1 MSKKTTYIILVI
13 AILGVVGLYFYN
25 KYNVAPTIN
34 IAKLDVVDQDTNKYD
49 IASLKGKKVIV
60 SFYASW
66 CPGCLEELKTLNA
79 IKNQKLADTEV
90 LAITDESIEKLV
102 AFKNKTQYPFTFLT
116 ITGQFPEI
124 GINSI
129 PVTYLLNTKG
139 EIVYNNVG
147 FIDWSDDST
156 LEHLTS
162 LMNE

>member
-1 MSKKTTYIILVI
+1 MSKKTTYIILIVS
-13 AILGVVGLYFYN
+13 ILGVIGLYYYN
-25 KYNVAPTIN
+25 KYNVAPTID
-34 IAKLDVVDQDTNKYD
+34 IAKLDVVDQDTNKFD
-49 IASLKGKKVIV
+49 MASLKGKKVIV

-66 CPGCLEELKTLNA
+66 CPNCIEELKILNS
-79 IKNQKLADTEV
+79 IKNQKLADIDV
-90 LAITDESIEKLV
+90 LAVTDESIEKLV

-147 FIDWSDDST
+147 YVEWNDEST
-156 LEHLTS
+156 LEHLKG
-162 LMNE
+162 LME

>member
-1 MSKKTTYIILVI
+1 MTKKRTYIILVI
-13 AILGVVGLYFYN
+13 AILGVLGLYFYN
-25 KYNVAPTIN
+25 KYNVAPTID
-34 IAKLDVVDQDTNKYD
+34 IAKLDVVDQDTNKFD
-49 IASLKGKKVIV
+49 ISSLKGKKVIV

-66 CPGCLEELKTLNA
+66 CPNCIEELKVLNS
-79 IKNQKLADTEV
+79 IKNQKLSDVEV

-116 ITGQFPEI
+116 ITAQFPEI

-147 FIDWSDDST
+147 YVEWNDEST
-156 LEHLTS
+156 LEHLKS
-162 LMNE
+162 LME

>member
-1 MSKKTTYIILVI
+1 MSKKTTYIILIVS
-13 AILGVVGLYFYN
+13 ILGVIGLYYYN
-25 KYNVAPTIN
+25 KYNVAPTID
-34 IAKLDVVDQDTNKYD
+34 IAKLDVVDQDTNKFD
-49 IASLKGKKVIV
+49 MASLKGKKVIV

-66 CPGCLEELKTLNA
+66 CPNCIEELKILNS
-79 IKNQKLADTEV
+79 IKNQKLSDIEV
-90 LAITDESIEKLV
+90 IAITDESIEKLV

-147 FIDWSDDST
+147 YVEWNDEST
-156 LEHLTS
+156 LEHLKG
-162 LMNE
+162 LME

>member
-1 MSKKTTYIILVI
+1 MSKKTTYIILIVS
-13 AILGVVGLYFYN
+13 ILGVIGLYYYN
-25 KYNVAPTIN
+25 KYNVAPTID
-34 IAKLDVVDQDTNKYD
+34 IAKLDVVDQDTNKFD
-49 IASLKGKKVIV
+49 MASLKGKKVIV

-66 CPGCLEELKTLNA
+66 CPNCIEELKILNS
-79 IKNQKLADTEV
+79 IKNQKLADVEV
-90 LAITDESIEKLV
+90 IAITDESIEKLV

-147 FIDWSDDST
+147 YVEWNDEST
-156 LEHLTS
+156 LEHLKG
-162 LMNE
+162 LME

>member
-1 MSKKTTYIILVI
+1 MTKKTTYIILII

-34 IAKLDVVDQDTNKYD
+34 IAKLDVVDQDTNKFD
-49 IASLKGKKVIV
+49 IGSLKGKPVIV

-66 CPGCLEELKTLNA
+66 CPPCKEELQALNK
-79 IKNQKLADTEV
+79 IKDQKLQGIEV

-102 AFKNKTQYPFTFLT
+102 EFKNKTQYPFTFLT
-116 ITGQFPEI
+116 LTNLFSDI
-124 GINSI
+124 GIASI
-129 PVTYLLNTKG
+129 PVTYLLNAKG

-147 FIDWSDDST
+147 FIDWEDEST
-156 LEHLTS
+156 REHLKS

>member
-1 MSKKTTYIILVI
+1 MTKKTTYIILTI
-13 AILGVVGLYFYN
+13 AILAVVGLYFYN

-34 IAKLDVVDQDTNKYD
+34 IAKLDVVDQDTNKFD

-66 CPGCLEELKTLNA
+66 CPNCIEELKVLNS
-79 IKNQKLADTEV
+79 IKQQKLADIEV

-102 AFKNKTQYPFTFLT
+102 AFKTKTQYPFTFLT

-147 FIDWSDDST
+147 YIEWNDEST
-156 LEHLTS
+156 LDHLKS
-162 LMNE
+162 LME

>member
-1 MSKKTTYIILVI
+1 MSKKTTYIILIVS
-13 AILGVVGLYFYN
+13 ILGVIGLYYYN
-25 KYNVAPTIN
+25 KYNVAPTID
-34 IAKLDVVDQDTNKYD
+34 IAKLDVVDQDTNKFD
-49 IASLKGKKVIV
+49 MASLKGKKVIV

-66 CPGCLEELKTLNA
+66 CPNCIEELKILNS
-79 IKNQKLADTEV
+79 IKNQKLADIEV

-147 FIDWSDDST
+147 YVEWNDEST
-156 LEHLTS
+156 LEHLKG
-162 LMNE
+162 LME

>member
-1 MSKKTTYIILVI
+1 M
-13 AILGVVGLYFYN
+13 
-25 KYNVAPTIN
+25 
-34 IAKLDVVDQDTNKYD
+34 
-49 IASLKGKKVIV
+49 ASLKGKKVIV

-66 CPGCLEELKTLNA
+66 CPNCIEELKILNS
-79 IKNQKLADTEV
+79 IKNQKLADVEV

-147 FIDWSDDST
+147 YVEWNDEST
-156 LEHLTS
+156 LEHLKG
-162 LMNE
+162 LME